1 MIKINLKP
9 KKERKIK
16 GVPKIKLGGLPQLS
30 LKSQIIYFVPVIFL
44 IGEISYLFYINK
56 QISDLNTQKEELEQ
70 KKTKLNAFKKNIDDL
85 LREINEQK
93 KLKEEVNLRIAT
105 IENLSNQKKDFSKLL
120 DAVVYSYTDGIWL
133 TSANLSIEKSS
144 LSGFAF
150 SPDYISTYYSNLNR
164 YFDSI
169 SFSQTEM
176 KVANAGFPYYS
187 FNFEISSFK
196 GGL

>member
-44 IGEISYLFYINK
+44 IGEISYLLYINK
-56 QISDLNTQKEELEQ
+56 QISDLKTQKEELEQ
-70 KKTKLNAFKKNIDDL
+70 KKTRLNAFKKNIDDL

-120 DAVVYSYTDGIWL
+120 DAVVYSYTDGVWL

-144 LSGFAF
+144 LNGFAF
-150 SPDYISTYYSNLNR
+150 SPDYISTYYNNLNR

>member
-16 GVPKIKLGGLPQLS
+16 GVPRIKLGGLPQLS
-30 LKSQIIYFVPVIFL
+30 LKSQIIYFVPIIFL

-56 QISDLNTQKEELEQ
+56 QISDLNQEKEHLEQ
-70 KKTKLNAFKKNIDDL
+70 KRLQLVAFKKDI
-85 LREINEQK
+85 EKVEKEVNEQK

-144 LSGFAF
+144 LNGFAF
-150 SPDYISTYYSNLNR
+150 SPDYISTYYNNLNR
-164 YFDSI
+164 YFGSI

-187 FNFEISSFK
+187 FNFEISNLK